1 MKQQIEKTMETKFEE
16 LSTQIEQQNKK
27 IEQLLEM
34 MSAQNASATAT
45 PPPAKRAE
53 RAKNPQIVVSEILSK
68 HSDLCFMCFIVC

>member
-1 MKQQIEKTMETKFEE
+1 METKFEE

-34 MSAQNASATAT
+34 MSAQNASATA
-45 PPPAKRAE
+45 PPAKRAK
-53 RAKNPQIVVSEILSK
+53 RAKNPQIAVSEILSK